1 MISADNVAYYALISY
16 LKLIQT
22 HPRPFNR
29 LTFAN
34 GSAFVSVFISTA
46 RKLTIV
52 SRATVLHYFAGD
64 IRISFIYDDKYSSK
78 VHRS

>member
-1 MISADNVAYYALISY
+1 MISADNVAYYALILY

-52 SRATVLHYFAGD
+52 SRATVIKDLFTICTKPAAP
-64 IRISFIYDDKYSSK
+64 
-78 VHRS
+78 VHPQFSRLII